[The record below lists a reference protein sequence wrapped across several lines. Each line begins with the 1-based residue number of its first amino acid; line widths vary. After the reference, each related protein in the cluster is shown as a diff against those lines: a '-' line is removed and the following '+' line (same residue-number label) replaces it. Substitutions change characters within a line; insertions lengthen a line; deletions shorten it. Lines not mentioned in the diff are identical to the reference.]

1 MTILSE
7 CARGRD
13 ERVRMS
19 AIEKDERR
27 KDSEIGRK
35 MGEISLKFRWNN
47 LPRFGIEEAAKNVCQ
62 IKIAHKLYAYLSQ
75 EFSNC

>member
-1 MTILSE
+1 
-7 CARGRD
+7 
-13 ERVRMS
+13 MS

-27 KDSEIGRK
+27 KDNEMKRK
-35 MGEISLKFRWNN
+35 MVEISLKFKRNN
-47 LPRFGIEEAAKNVCQ
+47 LPQFGIEEAAKNVCQ